1 MKKIIEKILKVFAKA
16 TVKKYKP
23 LVVGI
28 TGSIGKTS
36 AKEAVFAVLSAK
48 YKVRRNVKN
57 YNNEIGVPLSI
68 IGAEAQGK
76 SVLGWLGVFVK
87 ATMSLIVK
95 DVNYPKILILEMGV
109 DHPGDMDYLADIV
122 NCQIGI
128 VTFIGPVHLE
138 FFNTIEKI
146 QKEKGKLIESLN
158 RDGYAIL
165 NYDNEKTREIKNISK
180 VKTLTYGFD
189 AKADIRAQE
198 VIFSFDKNKVVQGT
212 SFKLTYHGS
221 SVPVFLPGVLGNSA
235 VYAVLAGATVGI
247 IQGMNLIDISQA
259 LREYKPPRGRMN
271 LMAGIKNTLI
281 IDDTYNASPQAVIS
295 ALGVLKE
302 IPVDAGNKK
311 IAVLGDMLE
320 LGAYSEEAHQDI
332 GKYLAKLEIN
342 KLITVGECSRDID
355 RGAKEAGMSEDNIL
369 HFADVISAGKFLQE
383 IIKEGDLILVKGS
396 QGVRAEKIV
405 KEVMADP
412 KKARELL
419 VRQDKEWLKR

>member
-36 AKEAVFAVLSAK
+36 TKEAVFAVLSAK

-198 VIFSFDKNKVVQGT
+198 VIFSFDKNKVIQGT

-320 LGAYSEEAHQDI
+320 LGAYSEEAHQDV
-332 GKYLAKLEIN
+332 GKYLAKLEID

-355 RGAKEAGMSEDNIL
+355 RGAKEAGMSEDNIF

-383 IIKEGDLILVKGS
+383 IMKEGDLILVKGS

-405 KEVMADP
+405 KEIMAEP
-412 KKARELL
+412 QKASELL
-419 VRQDKEWLKR
+419 VRQDKDWLKR